1 MKQIRVLH
9 CNNDN
14 KNMGGAYLVTRKLEP
29 YVREIGYVFDY
40 ITMDEFVVS
49 GHEDTDPM
57 QGSKTFSARLRGN
70 KLVGHIKLPL
80 YVKKVLKENSY
91 PIVHIDI
98 DSAWK
103 ALLYALPAKKFGA
116 KVLIHSHAT
125 GIDGDHK
132 GIKGF
137 LHIICKKIIAHYTDQ
152 YIGCSNRAIEW
163 LCPKERLNSAE
174 LLMNGIDRRE
184 FFF

>member
-57 QGSKTFSARLRGN
+57 QGSKTFAARLRGN

-80 YVKKVLKENSY
+80 YVKKYL
-91 PIVHIDI
+91 
-98 DSAWK
+98 
-103 ALLYALPAKKFGA
+103 
-116 KVLIHSHAT
+116 
-125 GIDGDHK
+125 
-132 GIKGF
+132 
-137 LHIICKKIIAHYTDQ
+137 KKIRTPL
-152 YIGCSNRAIEW
+152 YI
-163 LCPKERLNSAE
+163 
-174 LLMNGIDRRE
+174 
-184 FFF
+184 